1 MIKECLKT
9 LRVTNEK
16 KEGMIKILND
26 DLKTHFKE
34 RLRSMSPEHLEKI
47 KKKYA
52 AYQTA
57 E

>member
-26 DLKTHFKE
+26 DLKSHFKE
-34 RLRSMSPEHLEKI
+34 RLRSMSPEHLNKI
-47 KKKYA
+47 KKKFA
-52 AYQTA
+52 VSTI